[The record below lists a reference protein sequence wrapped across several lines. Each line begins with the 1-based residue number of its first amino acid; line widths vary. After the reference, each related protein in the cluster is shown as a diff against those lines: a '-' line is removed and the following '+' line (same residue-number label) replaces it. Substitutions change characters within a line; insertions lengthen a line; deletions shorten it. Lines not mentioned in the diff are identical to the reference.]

1 MEFKYKKF
9 TSEKNRKIQCNSL
22 LIKNPN
28 SIPVILEK
36 DPKSKIKDIKK
47 SKFLIQKDFTVNQFT
62 QMIRG
67 IMQLS
72 ELEAIFFVV
81 KGKYTISGD
90 RTMGDIY
97 NSFKDKIDGFLYIT
111 YSSELI
117 YG

>member
-97 NSFKDKIDGFLYIT
+97 NLYKDKVDGFLYIT

>member
-9 TSEKNRKIQCNSL
+9 TSEKNRINQCNSL

-28 SIPVILEK
+28 SVPVILEK
-36 DPKSKIKDIKK
+36 DPKSPIKEIKK

-62 QMIRG
+62 QMIKG
-67 IMQLS
+67 LIQLK
-72 ELEAIFFVV
+72 ETEALFFVV
-81 KGKYTISGD
+81 KGKFTISGD

-97 NSFKDKIDGFLYIT
+97 NLYKDKIDGFLYIT

>member
-67 IMQLS
+67 LMQIS

-90 RTMGDIY
+90 KPMGDIY
-97 NSFKDKIDGFLYIT
+97 NLYKDKIDGFLYIT